1 MGLWVR
7 GWGLGVG
14 VLGKAPWYHG
24 AGNLAVCQS
33 YQNVGFIKLRFWSL
47 RTLHSPR
54 IICPRCQQCAQAVC
68 QTNQNM
74 IQPAGG

>member
-1 MGLWVR
+1 VEAKVCQLEDAVCGVMVQ
-7 GWGLGVG
+7 GLGVG

-47 RTLHSPR
+47 RTLH
-54 IICPRCQQCAQAVC
+54 
-68 QTNQNM
+68 
-74 IQPAGG
+74 